1 MSQHPTAGCGIATG
15 SLAWCHKHDAGWSS
29 SVARRAH
36 NPKVVGSN
44 PTPATNSTRSE
55 ALSAPAGRASS
66 VVGCQR
72 LVNTQWRRRPWAV
85 VRGGRRSCERVGGGS
100 PHSGWNARR
109 RTHTGA
115 CGCGLAPRPSGG
127 EPEGCRR
134 ARVHGGRLVRTSLP
148 ALRVSRSGRH
158 RVTGM
163 AVKATRSGVASID
176 ECRVPPPSGLSKPQY
191 VHEGGPTPGSNGRT
205 PQLTIQ
211 LGRDLIHEHGSGGGA
226 GGEQLRCRAVHR
238 ARQGS
243 SAAHAG
249 DEQLGVGDRV
259 HGRQGP

>member
-1 MSQHPTAGCGIATG
+1 MGSRPWWSAIVRAGRWWFPSFRLERPPTNAYG
-15 SLAWCHKHDAGWSS
+15 SMRLRPCASTIGRRTRRLSS
-29 SVARRAH
+29 SAR
-36 NPKVVGSN
+36 
-44 PTPATNSTRSE
+44 TRW
-55 ALSAPAGRASS
+55 AS
-66 VVGCQR
+66 
-72 LVNTQWRRRPWAV
+72 
-85 VRGGRRSCERVGGGS
+85 
-100 PHSGWNARR
+100 
-109 RTHTGA
+109 
-115 CGCGLAPRPSGG
+115 
-127 EPEGCRR
+127 
-134 ARVHGGRLVRTSLP
+134 VRTSLP